1 MNFPRLGFCWLTLN
15 TVVGPQP
22 LFPHGSL
29 HAEMLHIY
37 NNNIYGIT
45 QITLRQKMSYFRNS
59 AFNIQGGGV
68 KFYLKADPMDPDK
81 ERIAIFTYMDEQPI
95 DANKYYLQRF
105 TNNSSIV
112 AITGSQLSSAP
123 LYIFRF
129 RSV

>member
-1 MNFPRLGFCWLTLN
+1 MLIFHTS
-15 TVVGPQP
+15 
-22 LFPHGSL
+22 GSNKS
-29 HAEMLHIY
+29 HYSMKECVIIVY
-37 NNNIYGIT
+37 YC
-45 QITLRQKMSYFRNS
+45 RNS
-59 AFNIQGGGV
+59 AFITQGGGV
-68 KFYLKADPMDPDK
+68 KFYLEADPTDPDK

-112 AITGSQLSSAP
+112 AITGSQLGSAP

>member
-1 MNFPRLGFCWLTLN
+1 MA
-15 TVVGPQP
+15 
-22 LFPHGSL
+22 SL
-29 HAEMLHIY
+29 KSPSGWKCHT
-37 NNNIYGIT
+37 NNYC
-45 QITLRQKMSYFRNS
+45 RNS
-59 AFNIQGGGV
+59 AFITQGGGV
-68 KFYLKADPMDPDK
+68 KFYLEADPTDPDK

-112 AITGSQLSSAP
+112 AITGSQLGSAP